1 MTAAA
6 CSLNADELV
15 AQLERYRA
23 IGRLAAAV
31 EHEPGRLVVRFVD
44 DPPSARIERTL
55 EVERGCCPF
64 FEIEYEPAI
73 QRLAISADHP
83 DRHPGLDAIAHAL
96 TESRATA
103 LPADGAQEELRTVP
117 GGASCCSPTALETCC
132 EPQDKPDCCGL
143 PSSGGT
149 PAAAPSRCGCST

>member
-6 CSLNADELV
+6 CSLSADELA

-31 EHEPGRLVVRFVD
+31 EHHPGRVVVRFAD
-44 DPPSARIERTL
+44 DPPTGLIERTL

-64 FEIEYEPAI
+64 FEIDYEPAT

-83 DRHPGLDAIAHAL
+83 DRHLGVDAIAHAL
-96 TESRATA
+96 TESRATG
-103 LPADGAQEELRTVP
+103 LLADSAQRELRTVP
-117 GGASCCSPTALETCC
+117 GIASCCSPAALETCC
-132 EPQDKPDCCGL
+132 EPQDKQDCCGQ
-143 PSSGGT
+143 PSSVGT
-149 PAAAPSRCGCST
+149 TAAPPARCGCGT